1 MLGFEEEHPRNKR
14 ERRATPST
22 RANKQ
27 ARLPIPVQGRA
38 GQMGEGES
46 REGLKD
52 WRISEGSKRLL
63 QRRADVQQASKLA
76 LRTPNRSQETGHF
89 ISNTET
95 LEAVKNLNKSLAK
108 RTHPS
113 QEEYL
118 FPRFSYILVLTF

>member
-14 ERRATPST
+14 ERRAIRST

-38 GQMGEGES
+38 GQMVGEEES
-46 REGLKD
+46 REGLKE

-63 QRRADVQQASKLA
+63 QRRVQQASKLA

-118 FPRFSYILVLTF
+118 FPRFSYILFLTF

>member
-22 RANKQ
+22 RAYKQ

-38 GQMGEGES
+38 GQMVGEEES
-46 REGLKD
+46 REGLKE

-63 QRRADVQQASKLA
+63 QRRVQQASKLA

>member
-22 RANKQ
+22 RAYKQ

-38 GQMGEGES
+38 GQMVGEEES
-46 REGLKD
+46 REGLKE

-63 QRRADVQQASKLA
+63 QRRVQQASKLA

-95 LEAVKNLNKSLAK
+95 LEAVKNLNKSLEK

-118 FPRFSYILVLTF
+118 FPRFSYILFLTF

>member
-14 ERRATPST
+14 ERRATRST
-22 RANKQ
+22 RAYKQ

-38 GQMGEGES
+38 GQMVGEEES
-46 REGLKD
+46 REGLKE

-63 QRRADVQQASKLA
+63 QRRVQQASKLA